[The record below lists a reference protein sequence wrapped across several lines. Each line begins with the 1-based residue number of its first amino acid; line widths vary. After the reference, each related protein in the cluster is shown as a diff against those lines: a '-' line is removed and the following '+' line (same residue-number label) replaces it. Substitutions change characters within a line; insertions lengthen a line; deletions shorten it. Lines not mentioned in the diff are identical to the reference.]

1 MLRVS
6 CLNVENLEN
15 QADQFW
21 ASLPKIQIYHYI
33 LYTLYTKLI
42 GLVLRIF
49 GGLGGVDDL

>member
-6 CLNVENLEN
+6 CLNVENPEN

-33 LYTLYTKLI
+33 LYTLYTKDSKIDQPGSQDFQHL
-42 GLVLRIF
+42 
-49 GGLGGVDDL
+49 DN